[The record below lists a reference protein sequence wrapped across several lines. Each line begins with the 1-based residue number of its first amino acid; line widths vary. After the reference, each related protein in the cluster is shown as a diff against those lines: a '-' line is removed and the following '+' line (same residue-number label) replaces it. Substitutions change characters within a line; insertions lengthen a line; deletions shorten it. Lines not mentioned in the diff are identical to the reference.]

1 MPSPIDL
8 TRRLIERVFT
18 RGALTLSILTF
29 AYFGLG
35 LVRNR
40 VLSNAYGASAE
51 YEAYLA
57 AFRIPEIAFDVVVAA
72 GLTAPFVPIF
82 TNLRDRDVDAAH
94 RFGQTVL
101 TAAVL
106 VIAGLSLVLVV
117 IAPLT
122 VEWIVPSFDAATREL
137 YVDLLRLSC
146 LSQLFFAASF
156 VLGEVLVAHRQFFFY
171 ALAPLF
177 YTGGIIAGTVL
188 LHGRLGVAGAAVGA
202 VAGAFAHLIV
212 RSIGIARTPFRPRPR
227 LAIGTAAFREFV
239 RLMLPRMV
247 SHPIDP
253 VTVAFFTRLATGI
266 GIGATTSY
274 NYASDYQVVPVSL
287 IGSAFS
293 LAVFPS
299 LSAAWNSGDG
309 SAYRAILRRNVAT
322 VAGLTIAAAAVL
334 AILAHPIIAIVHGGG
349 LFTAADVD
357 RTAFVLALFALS
369 IPFDSLAY
377 PLSRALYASHNTLLQ
392 VVASFAGFGTLI
404 VSASVLTGEIGI
416 AAIPVGYT
424 LGTAVKAALLAFFV
438 RRRLRLLPVA
448 SPAGSSGSGR

>member
-1 MPSPIDL
+1 MPNPADL
-8 TRRLIERVFT
+8 ARRLIDRVFP
-18 RGALTLSILTF
+18 RGALTLSALTL

-40 VLSNAYGASAE
+40 VLSHEYGSSAE

-82 TNLRDRDVDAAH
+82 SGLRDRDPAAAH
-94 RFGQTVL
+94 QFGQTVL

-106 VIAGLSLVLVV
+106 VIAALSLVLAV
-117 IAPLT
+117 IAPVT
-122 VEWIVPSFDAATREL
+122 VEWIAPSFDAPTREL
-137 YVDLLRLSC
+137 YVGLLRLSC
-146 LSQLFFAASF
+146 LSQVFFAASF
-156 VLGEVLVAHRQFFFY
+156 VLGEVLVAHRQFFLY

-177 YTGGIIAGTVL
+177 YTGGIIVGTVL
-188 LHGRLGVAGAAVGA
+188 LGGRLGVTGAALGA
-202 VAGAFAHLIV
+202 VAGAGAHLVV
-212 RSIGIARTPFRPRPR
+212 RTIGIARTPFRPRPR
-227 LAIGTAAFREFV
+227 LAIRTPAFREFV

-266 GIGATTSY
+266 GVGATTSY
-274 NYASDYQVVPVSL
+274 VYAADYQVVPVSL

-299 LSAAWNSGDG
+299 LAAAWNGGDG
-309 SAYRAILRRNVAT
+309 DAFRAILRRNVVT
-322 VAGLTIAAAAVL
+322 VAALTIAAAVALAV
-334 AILAHPIIAIVHGGG
+334 LAHPIIAIVHGGG
-349 LFTAADVD
+349 QFTSADVD

-392 VVASFAGFGTLI
+392 VVASFAGFGTL
-404 VSASVLTGEIGI
+404 VAVATALTGPIGI
-416 AAIPVGYT
+416 AAIPVGYA
-424 LGTAVKAALLAFFV
+424 LGTAVKAGLLAVFV
-438 RRRLRLLPVA
+438 RRRLRLLPA
-448 SPAGSSGSGR
+448 PAARPAGRSG